1 METKDILKINDLSV
15 GYKLYVK
22 KDVGNG
28 PEHIKAEILGV
39 KGKSLKKFYVHY
51 LNFNRRLDEWIN
63 GEQFILDTVE
73 LPKKRRKSTGK
84 KSKNSFD
91 AASPTPREEDNAS
104 PKKKDKTDEFRV
116 KTIDR
121 VHIKDKIMD
130 TWYFSPYPED
140 ITGIIYLCSFCL
152 FNFKTKVE
160 LQRHSCSLRH
170 PPGNEI
176 YRKDNLSVFEL
187 DGHVQKNYCRN
198 LSLLSKLFLD
208 HKTLFYDV
216 DPFMFYILCRL
227 EKDGYHIV
235 GYFSKEKICTQG
247 FNLACVLVLPYE
259 QRKGYGKILIDF
271 SYLLSKKENVIASPE
286 KPLSD
291 LGLIGYLSYWK
302 ETILEVMNVNASGVS
317 IEEISNKTAITIEDI
332 FNTLIYYKMV
342 KFYEGEIIF
351 IKDRNTQPRKFK
363 VDGKCLK
370 WKGHAFNQ
378 NSLRLL

>member
-1 METKDILKINDLSV
+1 METKETHTLDDLST

-22 KDVGNG
+22 KDMGNG
-28 PEHIKAEILGV
+28 VENIKAEILGV
-39 KGKSLKKFYVHY
+39 KNRNGKEFYVHY
-51 LNFNRRLDEWIN
+51 INFNRRLDEWLS
-63 GEQFILDTVE
+63 GDSFLLDTVE
-73 LPKKRRKSTGK
+73 VPKKRKKSYVK
-84 KSKNSFD
+84 KSKSSLD
-91 AASPTPREEDNAS
+91 VIKSVIKEDEHALADTPNKSEEY
-104 PKKKDKTDEFRV
+104 KLKVIDKL
-116 KTIDR
+116 
-121 VHIKDKIMD
+121 HIKDKVID

-140 ITGIIYLCSFCL
+140 ITGTIYLCSFCL
-152 FNFKTKVE
+152 FYFQDRSK
-160 LQRHSCSLRH
+160 LQVHECHLRH

-176 YRKDNLSVFEL
+176 YRKDNLSFYEL

-216 DPFMFYILCRL
+216 DPFMFYVLCRL

-235 GYFSKEKICTQG
+235 GYFSKEKVCSQG
-247 FNLACVLVLPYE
+247 FNLACLLVLPYE
-259 QRKGYGKILIDF
+259 QRMGYGKILIDF

-302 ETILEVMNVNASGVS
+302 EAILEVMEVS
-317 IEEISNKTAITIEDI
+317 ANGISVEEISSKTAITIEDV

-342 KFYEGEIIF
+342 KFYDGELIF
-351 IKDRNTQPRKFK
+351 VKDRDAKPRKYK
-363 VDGKCLK
+363 VDAKYLK

-378 NSLRLL
+378 NLLRLL